1 MKNLKSHGLRGRNS
15 QDLKLKQFSFW
26 QTMKGNP
33 KLREELLKYKTRK
46 INPEVKLGKLN
57 PKQHEE
63 LFKYL
68 SFVADNVS
76 GFSDAISIKLGKHGL
91 LFCVY
96 GLKTLEKQ
104 ITSGKYP
111 MGIQKPKDDRIIL
124 MVNSESSSGNVQIAY
139 SPSTKEFI
147 VYQASMKYAL
157 ISRGVNSI
165 FGEKGFQEHIR
176 TKDLSQALRS
186 LDNFSITYY

>member
-1 MKNLKSHGLRGRNS
+1 MENLKTRGFERRNS
-15 QDLKLKQFSFW
+15 QGLKLKQFSFW
-26 QTMKGNP
+26 QTLKGNP

-46 INPEVKLGKLN
+46 INPNLTFGKLN

-63 LFKYL
+63 FFKYL
-68 SFVADNVS
+68 SFVDDNVS
-76 GFSDAISIKLGKHGL
+76 GFFDSISIKLGKHGL
-91 LFCVY
+91 LFTVY

-124 MVNSESSSGNVQIAY
+124 MVNSESSDGNVQVAY

-147 VYQASMKYAL
+147 VYQASIKFDL
-157 ISRGVNSI
+157 ISRGVNSL

-186 LDNFSITYY
+186 LDNFSIIGY

>member
-1 MKNLKSHGLRGRNS
+1 MENSKSQGLGERNS
-15 QDLKLKQFSFW
+15 KGLKLKQFSFW
-26 QTMKGNP
+26 QTLKGNP

-57 PKQHEE
+57 PNQHEE

-76 GFSDAISIKLGKHGL
+76 GKFNDSVGIKLGKHGL
-91 LFCVY
+91 LFCIY

-124 MVNSESSSGNVQIAY
+124 MVNSESSGGNVQIAY

-147 VYQASMKYAL
+147 VYQASMKFDL
-157 ISRGVNSI
+157 ISRGVNSL
-165 FGEKGFQEHIR
+165 FGEKGFQEHVR

-186 LDNFSITYY
+186 LDNFFII